1 MRCPSSV
8 VRRPSFR
15 PSSVDVVRAVARV
28 TARSGKA
35 AVLAAAR
42 DDADASGV
50 VASSASSGVAV
61 EAESEMLHD
70 MRNQVERQV

>member
-42 DDADASGV
+42 DDADAS
-50 VASSASSGVAV
+50 SASSGVAV